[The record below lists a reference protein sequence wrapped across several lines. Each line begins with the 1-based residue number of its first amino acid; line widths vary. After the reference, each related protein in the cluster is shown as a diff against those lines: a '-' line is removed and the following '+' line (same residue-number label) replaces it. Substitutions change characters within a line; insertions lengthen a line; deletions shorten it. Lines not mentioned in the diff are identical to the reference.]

1 MDPVRPEKSRKC
13 RKCPR
18 KRGPEMEPVIEMEC
32 LANSVVY
39 LGRAPC
45 CKAAH
50 AERVASPGEGGVEGG
65 GGGRGRGEGVCGGGH
80 GGGAAL

>member
-1 MDPVRPEKSRKC
+1 MMP
-13 RKCPR
+13 
-18 KRGPEMEPVIEMEC
+18 
-32 LANSVVY
+32 NSVVY